1 MTLREE
7 ILEIQRKAKADN
19 DAELQKR
26 AERAG
31 KKVGEALKEIAQS
44 NPDMKE
50 FFIPIKKGILMYRDE
65 QIATINEFA
74 YLGKWLSKQG
84 IDMVGTY
91 DRSECNGQAKF
102 RLEDNL
108 LNRGPCE

>member
-1 MTLREE
+1 MTLRDE
-7 ILEIQRKAKADN
+7 ILEIQHKAKAD
-19 DAELQKR
+19 AERMKR

-44 NPDMKE
+44 NPDLKE
-50 FFIPIKKGILMYRDE
+50 FILPIKKGILMHGDE
-65 QIATINEFA
+65 QIALINEFA
-74 YLGKWLSKQG
+74 YLGKWLLKQG

-102 RLEDNL
+102 TFEDNL
-108 LNRGPCE
+108 LDRGRCE